1 MNSAATADTDED
13 ASRSDPA
20 RVVERFWELMR
31 GNDFVAV
38 GFVLADG
45 FVCEWPQSGEV
56 IRGRDNFASVNAE
69 YPAHGLWEFEVRE
82 LVADGDTVVTD
93 TVITDGVV
101 KARAISFFT
110 VTGGAIVRL
119 REYWPDDYAAPAHRS
134 HLVER
139 LA

>member
-1 MNSAATADTDED
+1 MNNAGTADTDED
-13 ASRSDPA
+13 ASRFDSA

-31 GNDFVAV
+31 DNDFVAV
-38 GFVLADG
+38 GSVLA
-45 FVCEWPQSGEV
+45 
-56 IRGRDNFASVNAE
+56 
-69 YPAHGLWEFEVRE
+69 
-82 LVADGDTVVTD
+82 
-93 TVITDGVV
+93 DGVV

-119 REYWPDDYAAPAHRS
+119 REYWPVDHEVPGNRA